1 MWGIVGGNAAML
13 GGQYECRLDQKGRI
27 AVPAKLRKE
36 FDAGLVLTRGV
47 DKCLV
52 LYSPTEW
59 QKVAEKHSYSPFSPS
74 KERMLNRL
82 MFANSYELGL
92 DGQGRI
98 QIPPPLREHA
108 QITDAVVII
117 GQNTYAEV
125 WSKEQWDNQKLL
137 IDEQAW
143 QLAEGIE
150 KR

>member
-1 MWGIVGGNAAML
+1 MWGIVGGIAAML
-13 GGQYECRLDQKGRI
+13 GGQYECRIDQKGRV

-36 FDAGLVLTRGV
+36 FEGGLVLTRGV

-52 LYSPTEW
+52 VYSPTEW
-59 QKVAEKHSYSPFSPS
+59 QKVSEKHNYSPFSPS
-74 KERMLNRL
+74 KQRMLNRL
-82 MFANSYELGL
+82 VFGHSYELEL

-98 QIPPPLREHA
+98 PIPPPLREHA
-108 QITDAVVII
+108 QIKDTIVII

-125 WSKEQWDNQKLL
+125 WSKEQWENQKLL

-150 KR
+150 TR